1 MLQPKRTKYR
11 KTHRGRLKGLAVKG
25 SEIKFGDYAIK
36 ATTRGFITSR
46 QIESARRAMTR
57 FAKRWGKIWIRIFP
71 DKAYTAKP
79 LEVPMGWG
87 KWSVEMYR
95 APVKPGRIL
104 FEIGWVEP
112 EVAREAFRLAA
123 YKLPVKTKIVL
134 IKNRKYERIKI
145 KKL

>member
-11 KTHRGRLKGLAVKG
+11 KTHRWRLKWKAVRG
-25 SEIKFGDYAIK
+25 STISFGDYAIK

-46 QIESARRAMTR
+46 QIEAARRAMVR
-57 FAKRWGKIWIRIFP
+57 FVKRWGKIWIRIFP
-71 DKAYTAKP
+71 DKPFTSKP

-104 FEIGWVEP
+104 FEMTWVSP
-112 EVAREAFRLAA
+112 EIAKEAFRLAS
-123 YKLPVKTKIVL
+123 YKLPVKTKIIVD
-134 IKNRKYERIKI
+134 
-145 KKL
+145 

>member
-25 SEIKFGDYAIK
+25 SEVKFGEFAIK

-57 FAKRWGKIWIRIFP
+57 FVKRWGKIWIRIFP

-104 FEIGWVEP
+104 FEIGWVDP

-123 YKLPVKTKIVL
+123 YKLPVKTKVVID
-134 IKNRKYERIKI
+134 
-145 KKL
+145 